1 MSELLNKAVFNVQ
14 EGHNFFVLVK
24 HRSCLAGMIRMR
36 CCTKYICFHKNSTGF
51 SEGSLVNLFSFSINS
66 IIFMD
71 IMLGQGQVG
80 KRQKKAAEDPRPHI
94 QMTTVC
100 LLQPRN
106 YGQSS
111 HSQG

>member
-1 MSELLNKAVFNVQ
+1 
-14 EGHNFFVLVK
+14 
-24 HRSCLAGMIRMR
+24 
-36 CCTKYICFHKNSTGF
+36 
-51 SEGSLVNLFSFSINS
+51 
-66 IIFMD
+66 MD

-94 QMTTVC
+94 PMTTV
-100 LLQPRN
+100 LQPRN

>member
-1 MSELLNKAVFNVQ
+1 MCRKDIIFCFGKTPVLSGRHDPNALLYQIHLFSQKQ
-14 EGHNFFVLVK
+14 H
-24 HRSCLAGMIRMR
+24 
-36 CCTKYICFHKNSTGF
+36 YGF

>member
-1 MSELLNKAVFNVQ
+1 
-14 EGHNFFVLVK
+14 
-24 HRSCLAGMIRMR
+24 
-36 CCTKYICFHKNSTGF
+36 
-51 SEGSLVNLFSFSINS
+51 
-66 IIFMD
+66 MD

>member
-1 MSELLNKAVFNVQ
+1 MLELLNKAVFNVQ
-14 EGHNFFVLVK
+14 EGHNFFCFGKTPVLSGRHDPNALLYQIHLFSQK
-24 HRSCLAGMIRMR
+24 Q
-36 CCTKYICFHKNSTGF
+36 YYGF

-94 QMTTVC
+94 PMTTV
-100 LLQPRN
+100 LQPRN